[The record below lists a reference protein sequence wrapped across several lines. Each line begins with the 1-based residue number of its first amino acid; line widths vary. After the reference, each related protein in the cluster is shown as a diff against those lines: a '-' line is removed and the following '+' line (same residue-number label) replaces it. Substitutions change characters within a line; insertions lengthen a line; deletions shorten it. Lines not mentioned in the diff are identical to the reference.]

1 MVWRNHLFRRDV
13 FLIQTILLSN
23 FQREYME
30 REEQYQLN
38 QLKQLKNF
46 HLILIN
52 YHWQISEELENNRI
66 VEEERC
72 ALLENSEGDD
82 DSSDDNSISSDDEN
96 N

>member
-1 MVWRNHLFRRDV
+1 
-13 FLIQTILLSN
+13 
-23 FQREYME
+23 ME

-96 N
+96 NEIRINFIDTIIK